1 MSIRRSVVDYSLQR
15 RALLANVY
23 AGRAGT
29 FEACDA
35 HPYLQ
40 RAAKY
45 HGTATDTPCPIC
57 RKERLTNVYYVYG
70 DDLGHVS
77 GQAKAPVEL
86 PALAAVHSEFNV
98 YVVEVCKT
106 CGWNHLVRSFVLGK
120 EPSNEPGQHTGSRRR
135 RQAARE

>member
-15 RALLANVY
+15 RALLADVY
-23 AGRAGT
+23 SGRTGT

-45 HGTATDTPCPIC
+45 HGSATETNCPIC
-57 RKERLTNVYYVYG
+57 RKERLTNVYYIYG
-70 DDLGHVS
+70 DQLGHMS

-86 PALAAVHSEFNV
+86 PALAATHSEFNV

-106 CGWNHLVRSFVLGK
+106 CGWNHLVRSFVLGE
-120 EPSNEPGQHTGSRRR
+120 EPDEQQDRPRGRRK
-135 RQAARE
+135 AARE